1 MSLTANLLGPPS
13 SFDLVIPG
21 GRPPDIILV
30 IPEGIVRERSV
41 SPTSFGDASSGEGGR
56 VRFEAPL
63 SANPI
68 TGMRFASLRLED
80 MDDEQ
85 VQDGN
90 RVNLVHE
97 GEVAAPRI
105 GNDEFAKQGLPHTVS
120 KNATHKLSNPDRK
133 GRAAKKRKKFIVCFP
148 VSLLEDNI
156 SNFVDRVGVWN
167 KATFGHIGDK
177 KRRLQARLHGIDRTL
192 MRYQSVSLK
201 RLASKLKLDL

>member
-41 SPTSFGDASSGEGGR
+41 SPTSFGDGTIRMLVEPSH
-56 VRFEAPL
+56 L
-63 SANPI
+63 LLI
-68 TGMRFASLRLED
+68 RLED

-133 GRAAKKRKKFIVCFP
+133 GRAAKKRKKFIGDHRV
-148 VSLLEDNI
+148 VSDIEHEVHGSSRVSRDSQRRKLVSGKDLHFREPMMQSSDDESFYRSDSPEVLPEGTVFED
-156 SNFVDRVGVWN
+156 D
-167 KATFGHIGDK
+167 
-177 KRRLQARLHGIDRTL
+177 
-192 MRYQSVSLK
+192 
-201 RLASKLKLDL
+201 